1 MTQIASSSSRLTSNE
16 TAPES
21 GETADQIP
29 VPPISS
35 DAVNANVV
43 PKPDAA
49 IKQEVIDLTVPGSPG
64 SREVIELT
72 DSEDENQQAESGL
85 SGKVKKEVPE
95 ITFPTNLGVIEL
107 FDSDEEDQGQ
117 QPAILKVNAKGKHME
132 NPGVPSIDPVNPI
145 QLNPNTE
152 QLSMSG
158 ISFKAL
164 NEITEFLSTADERVQ
179 WQRNGLPV
187 DDLCTENAIILKRF
201 NRYPLIIDPSG
212 RATEFLQNETSDRKL
227 TITSFLDDSFVKQL
241 ESSLRF
247 GNPILI
253 QDAEHL
259 DPVLN
264 HVLNKEY
271 QKTGGRVL
279 IQLGKQEIDFSPAF
293 RLFLSTRDPSAMFP
307 PDVCSRTTFVNFT
320 VTQSSLQ
327 TQSLNDVVKS
337 ERPDVDERRSNLIKM
352 QGEFNIHLRGQIGR
366 AHV

>member
-29 VPPISS
+29 IPPISS
-35 DAVNANVV
+35 NAVNDNVV

-95 ITFPTNLGVIEL
+95 ITLPTNLGVIEL

-158 ISFKAL
+158 SA
-164 NEITEFLSTADERVQ
+164 TAIPTDET
-179 WQRNGLPV
+179 G
-187 DDLCTENAIILKRF
+187 DLGAPKTNVGQVRIFDLYSESDESEL
-201 NRYPLIIDPSG
+201 G
-212 RATEFLQNETSDRKL
+212 R
-227 TITSFLDDSFVKQL
+227 
-241 ESSLRF
+241 SLHR
-247 GNPILI
+247 
-253 QDAEHL
+253 Q
-259 DPVLN
+259 
-264 HVLNKEY
+264 
-271 QKTGGRVL
+271 Q
-279 IQLGKQEIDFSPAF
+279 
-293 RLFLSTRDPSAMFP
+293 
-307 PDVCSRTTFVNFT
+307 
-320 VTQSSLQ
+320 
-327 TQSLNDVVKS
+327 
-337 ERPDVDERRSNLIKM
+337 
-352 QGEFNIHLRGQIGR
+352 
-366 AHV
+366 